1 MISYVKA
8 KETIN
13 SCIPEPIEESIRFD
27 QSLGRVLSDDIYSLF
42 PQPRFDNSAMD
53 GFAVCWQDTI
63 NANDDTPVKLDVI
76 GVVPAGKSSD
86 LVVAKGHC
94 TQIMTGGKLPS
105 GANAVIMVENTSG
118 FESELVEIYKPAVDG
133 QNIRYAGE
141 EIHKDKLLIKKGTV
155 ITAAE
160 IGIIATF
167 GLEYIP
173 VFKRPVVSIF
183 GLGDELLEPGLPLEE
198 GKIYNSNLHVISNLV
213 KESGGVI
220 KSSILLGD
228 NQHEIES
235 WFSKA
240 LQTSDVV
247 ISSAGISMGR
257 YDYVKT
263 AFGNLGVVEKFWK
276 VAQKP
281 GKPLFFGTREDKII
295 FGLPG
300 NPVSSFIGY
309 LEYIHPVI
317 RMMSG
322 QKRDSKLSMPLMGK
336 YPAEKLKHRFMF
348 GKCGIVNGRLMCQAS
363 TKTGS
368 HMLTSSLGSNCIID
382 VPPSNK
388 PVENGEM
395 VTVNLLSNFKSE
407 QLLHEK

>member
-1 MISYVKA
+1 MITYFEA
-8 KETIN
+8 KEIIN
-13 SCIPEPIEESIRFD
+13 SSIPKSLEESIRFD
-27 QSLGRVLSDDIYSLF
+27 QSLGRTLSNDIYSLF

-53 GFAVCWQDTI
+53 GFAVRWQDTL
-63 NANDDTPVKLDVI
+63 NASNDTPIVLNVI
-76 GVVPAGKSSD
+76 GVVPAGKSSN
-86 LVVAKGHC
+86 LVVSEGHC
-94 TQIMTGGKLPS
+94 TQIMTGGKLPI
-105 GANAVIMVENTSG
+105 GANSVIMVENTSG
-118 FESELVEIYKPAVDG
+118 FESEAVKIYKPATNG

-141 EIHKDKLLIKKGTV
+141 EIPKDRLLIKKGTQV
-155 ITAAE
+155 TPAE

-167 GLEYIP
+167 GLEYIT
-173 VFKRPVVSIF
+173 VFKKPVVSIF

-213 KESGGVI
+213 KESGGII
-220 KSSILLGD
+220 KSSILLRD
-228 NQHEIES
+228 DRHEIES
-235 WFSKA
+235 WFSRA

-263 AFGNLGVVEKFWK
+263 AFSNLGVVEKFWK

-281 GKPLFFGTREDKII
+281 GKPLFFGTLDNKLI

-317 RMMSG
+317 KLMSG
-322 QKRDSKLSMPLMGK
+322 QNQVQKISVPLIGE
-336 YPAEKLKHRFMF
+336 YPVEKLKHRFIF
-348 GKCGIVNGRLMCQAS
+348 GKCGIVNDRLMCKAS
-363 TKTGS
+363 AKTGS

-382 VPPSNK
+382 VPPSSK
-388 PVENGEM
+388 PVVDGEM
-395 VTVNLLSNFKSE
+395 VTVNLLSNFTSE
-407 QLLHEK
+407 QLLHER

>member
-1 MISYVKA
+1 MITYLEA
-8 KETIN
+8 KEIIN
-13 SCIPEPIEESIRFD
+13 SNIPRSLEESIRFD
-27 QSLGRVLSDDIYSLF
+27 QSLGRTLSNDIYSLF

-53 GFAVCWQDTI
+53 GFAVRWQDTL
-63 NANDDTPVKLDVI
+63 NASNDTPIVLNVI

-86 LVVAKGHC
+86 LVVSEGHC
-94 TQIMTGGKLPS
+94 TQIMTGGKLPA

-118 FESELVEIYKPAVDG
+118 FESEAVKIYKSAANG
-133 QNIRYAGE
+133 QNIRYTGE
-141 EIHKDKLLIKKGTV
+141 EIPKDRILIKKGTQ

-167 GLEYIP
+167 GLEHIT
-173 VFKRPVVSIF
+173 VFKKPIVSIF

-198 GKIYNSNLHVISNLV
+198 GKIYNSNLHVIRNLV

-220 KSSILLGD
+220 KSSILLRD
-228 NQHEIES
+228 DRHEIES

-240 LQTSDVV
+240 LQSSDVV

-263 AFGNLGVVEKFWK
+263 AFSNLGVVEKFWK

-281 GKPLFFGTREDKII
+281 GKPLFFGTLDNKLI

-322 QKRDSKLSMPLMGK
+322 QMQESKISMPLIGG
-336 YPAEKLKHRFMF
+336 YPVEKLKHRFMF
-348 GKCGIVNGRLMCQAS
+348 GKCGIVNGRLMCIAS
-363 TKTGS
+363 NKTGS

-388 PVENGEM
+388 PVMDGDW
-395 VTVNLLSNFKSE
+395 VTVNLLSNFTSE
-407 QLLHEK
+407 QLLHE